1 MTLVRHFSS
10 PPTPTQALKSFSIH
24 SPTGNQP
31 FPAKRS
37 RSYLPSF
44 LLNILDPDHPNLFLF
59 HFPFHLDLPPPPNL
73 VIHLSINRRSCQLRR
88 QLIPADDEGRVCF
101 EESIDVFEAAVGG
114 FRVEEVGY
122 WDEGEADYGLLFVS
136 FGLLME
142 FASRLEEE
150 EGGGSNFEPTYPD
163 DPELVA

>member
-44 LLNILDPDHPNLFLF
+44 LLNLFLF

-73 VIHLSINRRSCQLRR
+73 VIHLSIDRRSCQLRR

-136 FGLLME
+136 FGLLTE